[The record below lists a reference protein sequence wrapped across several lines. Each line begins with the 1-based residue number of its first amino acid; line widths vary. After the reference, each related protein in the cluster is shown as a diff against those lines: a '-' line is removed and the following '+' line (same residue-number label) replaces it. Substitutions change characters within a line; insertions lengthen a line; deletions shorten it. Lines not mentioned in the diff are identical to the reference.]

1 MECINDM
8 YHENTMLQS
17 ENNSLKTRIKALQET
32 IERLTA
38 KNTAL
43 LVEKQS
49 GEWITSS
56 NFIISLFF
64 FYYSKELF

>member
-1 MECINDM
+1 MGDDGQECINDM

-49 GEWITSS
+49 GEWIT
-56 NFIISLFF
+56 NCKFIR
-64 FYYSKELF
+64 